1 MMPNEFVL
9 LSLKNRLCQL
19 PLFTV
24 GDRSINFAPYSA
36 RQAEKLL
43 NLELHAPLHH
53 NTASCL

>member
-1 MMPNEFVL
+1 MNLCFYP
-9 LSLKNRLCQL
+9 LKTRLCQL